1 MPTDWRAPSETS
13 RQAQAIGFA
22 YIWSNALATDSIR
35 YVNSSRRFGLGRR
48 MPLSKLSEKRSKGS
62 MAQTERYAH
71 IINTLRIWYPLLSD
85 V

>member
-1 MPTDWRAPSETS
+1 
-13 RQAQAIGFA
+13 
-22 YIWSNALATDSIR
+22 
-35 YVNSSRRFGLGRR
+35 